1 MNILFTKIRD
11 KHALWY
17 KGIVFAFCVAVCTY
31 LLPKNNSSQ
40 INQVNVGDVWLN
52 NELISS
58 IDFLV
63 KKTNAELTT
72 EKKELS
78 KQIVYFKKKSSN
90 INSLISKLTELPHH
104 KAVTVK
110 LVLDSI
116 YEVGVY
122 YSNESKDFQDSLMY
136 IVSNNEVAL
145 TRKQTLFD
153 KEKLNQILSQQ
164 IKDAIIVT
172 QLLGEIKPNI
182 VYDEILSNEM
192 AIEEPEVNYIY
203 KSKIEKG
210 DVLLRKNDIV
220 TEEQTQILKSYH
232 LALSE
237 QEIETTQLSIIVG
250 QFLACILV
258 LGIMMLFL
266 AFFRKSIF
274 SQNTQVTFIFLIIL
288 LIIIITSIVAKYNVN
303 YIYAVPFCLVPI
315 LIRVFFDSRTSLF
328 NFLNI
333 ILICAFFTPDKFEFV
348 FT

>member
-1 MNILFTKIRD
+1 
-11 KHALWY
+11 
-17 KGIVFAFCVAVCTY
+17 
-31 LLPKNNSSQ
+31 
-40 INQVNVGDVWLN
+40 
-52 NELISS
+52 
-58 IDFLV
+58 
-63 KKTNAELTT
+63 
-72 EKKELS
+72 
-78 KQIVYFKKKSSN
+78 
-90 INSLISKLTELPHH
+90 
-104 KAVTVK
+104 
-110 LVLDSI
+110 
-116 YEVGVY
+116 
-122 YSNESKDFQDSLMY
+122 MY

-192 AIEEPEVNYIY
+192 AVEEPEVNYIY

-333 ILICAFFTPDKFEFV
+333 ILICAFFTPDKF
-348 FT
+348 